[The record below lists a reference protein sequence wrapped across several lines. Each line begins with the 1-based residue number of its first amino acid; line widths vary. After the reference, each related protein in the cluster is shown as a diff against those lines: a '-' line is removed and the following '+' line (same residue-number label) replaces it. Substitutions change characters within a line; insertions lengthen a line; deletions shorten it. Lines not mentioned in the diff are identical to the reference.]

1 MSKYYVVSSDILP
14 DVLEQVIEA
23 RNLLESGKVKRISEA
38 VKVVGISRGTY
49 YKYKDAVYA
58 FNQEQTR
65 RKAVITTV
73 ISSEKGSLSKVLN
86 LVSAKGA
93 NVLAINQTVP
103 INGIHT
109 LSLTLDINDME
120 VSIDTFLS
128 LLEHLS
134 VLQKVDLISVE

>member
-23 RNLLESGKVKRISEA
+23 RILLESGKVKRISEA

-65 RKAVITTV
+65 RKAVITMV

>member
-58 FNQEQTR
+58 INQEQTR
-65 RKAVITTV
+65 RKAVITMV

>member
-58 FNQEQTR
+58 INQEQTR

>member
-65 RKAVITTV
+65 RKAVITMV

>member
-14 DVLEQVIEA
+14 DVLEQVIKA

-49 YKYKDAVYA
+49 YIYKDAVYA

-65 RKAVITTV
+65 RKAVITMV